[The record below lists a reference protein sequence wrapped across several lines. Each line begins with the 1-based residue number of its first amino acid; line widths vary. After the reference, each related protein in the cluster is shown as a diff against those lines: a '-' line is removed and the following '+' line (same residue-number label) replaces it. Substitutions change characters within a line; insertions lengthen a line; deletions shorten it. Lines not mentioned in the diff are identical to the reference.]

1 MKIELRV
8 GVWSLVVSVGK
19 SADHPLLALISMG
32 QGVYDD
38 YDLAKERKA
47 MWPVRC

>member
-19 SADHPLLALISMG
+19 YADHPLGALIGMG
-32 QGVYDD
+32 KGVYDD
-38 YDLAKERKA
+38 YDLTKEREA